1 MNFKKVI
8 AAALFVCAAFAA
20 QAQDWPPVRPEM
32 HPASRWWWLG
42 SAVDS
47 VNLDALMSE
56 YAAAGITELEI
67 TPIYGVQG
75 NDAADIPFLSP
86 EWMHALQ
93 VCNSI
98 GDRVGIRIDMNTGTG
113 WPFGGPQVC
122 EEDAATKLVLQDP
135 EAGGQGAV
143 ISIGK
148 TGQMVKRAAPGG
160 EGLVIDHFSRTAVA
174 NYLDRFTKAFAQSGV
189 RAPYNFFNDSYEVYG
204 ADWTPAMFDE
214 FARRRGYRLEDHLDE
229 FFSEERDDVSAR
241 IISDYRET
249 MSDLLLENFT
259 EQWTAW
265 AHKMGSLTRNQA
277 HGSPA
282 NLIDIYAAVD
292 IPECEGFGLSFFDID
307 GLRTDSLVRPNQC
320 DRTFMKY
327 SASAAH
333 ITGKPLVSSESMT
346 WLTEH
351 FRTSLSQCKPDI
363 DLLFLSGVNH
373 VFFHGTAY
381 SPVDEEW
388 PGWKFYASIDMSP
401 TNSIWKDAPS
411 MFDYITRCQSFLQM
425 GRPDNDLLTYYPI
438 YDVWN
443 DVPGR
448 YLAFEQDRTAGYTP
462 VFKKAV
468 EDILASGY
476 DTDYIS
482 DRYLLQCKVA
492 GGLVVSGGTAY
503 KALIVP
509 QCRHIPV
516 EVLARIV
523 KLARKGATVVF
534 VGGYPETVPGYGKL
548 DKRQKRLERIL
559 RKLPQIHN
567 SANSRLQ
574 RYHRG
579 KIITGSDYAS
589 AIALCGIPVEDMS
602 RHGLSFLRR
611 SNPSGHHYFVSVLQ
625 HDGYEGWVKLAVPS
639 ADVML
644 FDPMTARKGKAASR
658 TAADG
663 CTEVYLQLRSGESVI
678 IQTFDK
684 PLGDVEDW
692 AYYEKSGQAAE
703 IRLDKGWTLSFVES
717 EPPVE
722 GSFKIDT
729 PSSWTTLNARN
740 AAITM
745 ATGRYSNSFVIE
757 PGDADEWLLD
767 LGDVRESAMVRINGK
782 DAGTAWAVPFTLRI
796 GEFLQPGLNTIEV
809 DVTNLP
815 ANRIADMDRRGIP
828 WRKFKEINLVDV
840 NYQHTTYGWWAPV
853 PSGLNGA
860 VTIIPL
866 LHFAPAAGN

>member
-1 MNFKKVI
+1 MKFKYYLAALLLLCAS
-8 AAALFVCAAFAA
+8 AAAS
-20 QAQDWPPVRPEM
+20 AQDWPSVKSEM

-75 NDAADIPFLSP
+75 NEAADIQFLSP

-93 VCNSI
+93 VCNEI

-113 WPFGGPQVC
+113 WPFGGPLVT
-122 EEDAATKLVLQDP
+122 EEDAATKLVRDD
-135 EAGGQGAV
+135 AVADGQGLSV
-143 ISIGK
+143 SIGK

-160 EGLVIDHFSRTAVA
+160 EGLVLDHFSRTAVK
-174 NYLDRFTKAFAQSGV
+174 NYLDRFTKAFHESGV
-189 RAPYNFFNDSYEVYG
+189 RAPANFFNDSYEVYG

-214 FARRRGYRLEDHLDE
+214 FASRRGYRLEDHLAE

-241 IISDYRET
+241 IISDYRQT
-249 MSDLLLENFT
+249 MGELLLENFT
-259 EQWTAW
+259 EQWTEW
-265 AHKMGSLTRNQA
+265 AHKMGSKTRNQA

-292 IPECEGFGLSFFDID
+292 IPECEGFGLSFFGID
-307 GLRTDSLVRPNQC
+307 GLRVDSLVKENQC

-351 FRTSLSQCKPDI
+351 FRTSLSQCKPDF

-381 SPVDEEW
+381 SPVDDPW

-401 TNSIWKDAPS
+401 TNSIWKDAPA

-425 GRPDNDLLTYYPI
+425 GRPDNDLLTYFPI

-448 YLAFEQDRTAGYTP
+448 YLAFEQNRAAEHTP

-468 EDILASGY
+468 EDILATGY

-482 DRYLLQCKVA
+482 DKYLIQCKVVRGQIVSA
-492 GGLVVSGGTAY
+492 GTSY
-503 KALIVP
+503 KALVIP

-516 EVLARIV
+516 EVLSRIE

-548 DKRQKRLERIL
+548 EKRQKRLERIL
-559 RKLPQIHN
+559 RKLPRIQD
-567 SANSRLQ
+567 AGTSRLQ
-574 RYHRG
+574 RYHKG
-579 KIITGSDYAS
+579 KIITGADYAS
-589 AIALCGIPVEDMS
+589 AIALCGIPAEGMS
-602 RHGLSFLRR
+602 AHGLSFIRR
-611 SNPSGHHYFVSVLQ
+611 SNAGGHHYFVSVLQ
-625 HDGYEGWVKLAVPS
+625 HEGYEGWVKLAVPA

-644 FDPMTARKGKAASR
+644 FDPMIARKGRVPFR
-658 TAADG
+658 TASDG
-663 CTEVYLQLRSGESVI
+663 FPEIYLQLHSGESII

-684 PLGDVEDW
+684 PLSGVEEW
-692 AYYEKSGQAAE
+692 PYYEASAAVE
-703 IRLDKGWTLSFVES
+703 KIQLDKGWTLSFVES
-717 EPPVE
+717 EPPVA

-729 PSSWTTLNARN
+729 PSSWTELNAQN
-740 AAITM
+740 VKTTM
-745 ATGRYSNSFVIE
+745 ATGRYSNSFTID
-757 PGDADEWLLD
+757 PAQADEWLLD
-767 LGDVRESAMVRINGK
+767 LGDVRESAVVRINGRE
-782 DAGTAWAVPFTLRI
+782 AGTVWAVPFTLHI
-796 GEFLQPGLNTIEV
+796 GQWLQSGQNTIEV

-815 ANRIADMDRRGIP
+815 ANRIADLDRQGVP

-840 NYQHTTYGWWAPV
+840 NYQHTTYGWWTPV
-853 PSGLNGA
+853 PSGLNGS
-860 VTIIPL
+860 VQIIPL
-866 LHFAPAAGN
+866 KKMDTDKK